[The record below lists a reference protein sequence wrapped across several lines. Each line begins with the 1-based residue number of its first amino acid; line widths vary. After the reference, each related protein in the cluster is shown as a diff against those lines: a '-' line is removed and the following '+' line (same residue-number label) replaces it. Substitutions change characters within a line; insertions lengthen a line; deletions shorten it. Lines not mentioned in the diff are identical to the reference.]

1 MRFKGK
7 NILITGA
14 GSGIGMVAALKF
26 AEQGAQLAILG
37 RNKSKIE
44 NTRKDIEAL
53 NVPCIPLI
61 ADISDEG
68 QMNRAFENLR
78 ESWDRID
85 VIFVNAGINGVWS
98 PIDQFSVEDWDNTHT
113 INVRGSFIT
122 VKLGIPLMK
131 VNGGS
136 IILNASIN
144 GISSFSKSGIAAYAS
159 SKAALVAF
167 GKVAALELAPYQIR
181 VNSICPGATESDIE
195 EHMELKGQDSLINW
209 IDYPR
214 GFCPLTGEKFASAD
228 EVANTVIFLADDL
241 SSHITGTT
249 IIIDGGSSL
258 IG

>member
-14 GSGIGMVAALKF
+14 GSGIGKVAALKF
-26 AEQGAQLAILG
+26 AEQGAQVAILG
-37 RNKSKIE
+37 RNSKKIE
-44 NTRKDIEAL
+44 NTRKEIEAL
-53 NVPCIPLI
+53 NVSCIPLI
-61 ADISDEG
+61 ADISDEE
-68 QMNRAFENLR
+68 QMKKAFEILG

-85 VIFVNAGINGVWS
+85 VLFVNAGINGTWA
-98 PIDQFSVEDWDNTHT
+98 PIDQFSVEDWDLTHT

-122 VKLGIPLMK
+122 VKLGIPFMK
-131 VNGGS
+131 AHGGS
-136 IILNASIN
+136 IIFNASIN

-159 SKAALVAF
+159 SKAAMVAF
-167 GKVAALELAPYQIR
+167 GKVAALELAPYKIR

-195 EHMELKGQDSLINW
+195 EHMEVKGKDSLINW

-228 EVANTVIFLADDL
+228 AVVNTVIFLADDL
-241 SSHITGTT
+241 SSHITGSA